1 MRVIGTKLVTNR
13 RLQDQGQRARPPCL
27 SGALSVVGA
36 LLLLSC
42 SGQSPDAGSGPPPT
56 SSLKKV
62 GAAVE
67 QAKVLHWSGSWQY
80 DDWFPEGSAALTST
94 HVTADL
100 RAMGNGDAFGTVTA
114 DDHKAQVVSVAG
126 AAMFVKA
133 DRVMLQ
139 MMGVEEPKAHVGR
152 WTEIRR
158 SAGTRQV
165 LGLNLDWLAPS
176 PLASSLASAAKATGG
191 AKGGTSS
198 VPSSAAERFPRPDR
212 VPAGAAP
219 VAVVGNES
227 TKSGM
232 YWVTASEPHQL
243 VGYSGLDALHDS
255 DGQPDESGF
264 DPVAKLSVRTEN
276 AATARGTYEAMHTAI
291 RSLPS
296 VVPISAE
303 LAPKE
308 VSETVDEECGV
319 LCQTVTVTVSLT
331 NRMPYESVAA
341 RYALA
346 LEALLHKDQD
356 GYRLGN
362 PRSVDIGSCTVRLP
376 TAKPGTT
383 VRAACTMGGP
393 ALRKAVQVASDQHG
407 FVQMTLQT
415 DATREVT
422 RITGPSNST
431 DLLQKL
437 DSHSDHVLGRN

>member
-1 MRVIGTKLVTNR
+1 M
-13 RLQDQGQRARPPCL
+13 
-27 SGALSVVGA
+27 S
-36 LLLLSC
+36 
-42 SGQSPDAGSGPPPT
+42 
-56 SSLKKV
+56 
-62 GAAVE
+62 
-67 QAKVLHWSGSWQY
+67 
-80 DDWFPEGSAALTST
+80 
-94 HVTADL
+94 
-100 RAMGNGDAFGTVTA
+100 A

-139 MMGVEEPKAHVGR
+139 MMGVEEPQAHVGR

-165 LGLNLDWLAPS
+165 LGLDLDWLAPS
-176 PLASSLASAAKATGG
+176 PLASALASAAKATGTGG
-191 AKGGTSS
+191 AEGGTSS
-198 VPSSAAERFPRPDR
+198 VSSSAAERFPRPDG
-212 VPAGAAP
+212 VPADAAP
-219 VAVVGNES
+219 VAVVGKGS
-227 TKSGM
+227 TKSGT
-232 YWVTASEPHQL
+232 YWVTASEPHRL
-243 VGYSGLDALHDS
+243 LGYSGLDALHDS
-255 DGQPDESGF
+255 DGQPEESEF

-291 RSLPS
+291 RSLPP

-303 LAPKE
+303 PAPKE
-308 VSETVDEECGV
+308 VSETVDEVCGA
-319 LCQTVTVTVSLT
+319 LCHTVTVTVSLT

-346 LEALLHKDQD
+346 LEALLHKDED

-376 TAKPGTT
+376 TARPGTT

-422 RITGPSNST
+422 GLTGPSNST
-431 DLLQKL
+431 GLLQKL
-437 DSHSDHVLGRN
+437 GSHADHLLGAS